1 MLVEW
6 KLPVHDPGGDLP
18 RFSVRGLIVLVL
30 VVGFVLGWFVR
41 RAHLQSEAVAAV
53 RNAGGTVAYD
63 WEDNEWHPVQGG
75 KPGGPKWL
83 ADRLGPDYFDTV
95 IAVLDGHTMS
105 DAEMPLIGE
114 LDRLEVLD
122 INDAS
127 AVSDLGLSPVT
138 ALKRLR
144 KLSIRGTRATDAGLE
159 HIKNLTKLEELDLD
173 NTEVSG
179 AGLKFLQKLTRLL
192 ILSLSGTDV
201 DDAGLEHLKGLTNL
215 EALRLGQTKIT
226 GAGLVHV
233 AALTNLRSL
242 DLMETPVDDAGLAHI
257 QRLTNMRFLN
267 LRSTD
272 VTDAGLAHL
281 REMPDLS
288 ILWLEDTKVTDL
300 GLAHLKYM
308 KSLNSLWLGAKT
320 TDPELASLMSVWF
333 PDPKSRNASRPADA
347 RTPCTITDAGLAQLE
362 GLTALLWLWLDN
374 TMIGDEGLTH
384 LKRLSGLRGLSLVR
398 TKVTD
403 GGLAELSGLRLL
415 LSLHLS
421 GNELTDAGMS
431 HLKQLTGLSRLGLDY
446 TNVGDAGPRSSQG

>member
-1 MLVEW
+1 MET
-6 KLPVHDPGGDLP
+6 PGARSWRRFA

-159 HIKNLTKLEELDLD
+159 HIKNLTKPR
-173 NTEVSG
+173 G
-179 AGLKFLQKLTRLL
+179 TRPRQ
-192 ILSLSGTDV
+192 
-201 DDAGLEHLKGLTNL
+201 H
-215 EALRLGQTKIT
+215 R
-226 GAGLVHV
+226 
-233 AALTNLRSL
+233 
-242 DLMETPVDDAGLAHI
+242 
-257 QRLTNMRFLN
+257 
-267 LRSTD
+267 
-272 VTDAGLAHL
+272 
-281 REMPDLS
+281 
-288 ILWLEDTKVTDL
+288 
-300 GLAHLKYM
+300 
-308 KSLNSLWLGAKT
+308 
-320 TDPELASLMSVWF
+320 
-333 PDPKSRNASRPADA
+333 
-347 RTPCTITDAGLAQLE
+347 
-362 GLTALLWLWLDN
+362 
-374 TMIGDEGLTH
+374 
-384 LKRLSGLRGLSLVR
+384 GLRGR
-398 TKVTD
+398 
-403 GGLAELSGLRLL
+403 AEIP
-415 LSLHLS
+415 
-421 GNELTDAGMS
+421 A
-431 HLKQLTGLSRLGLDY
+431 
-446 TNVGDAGPRSSQG
+446 RSSPVS

>member
-1 MLVEW
+1 MMEGCRNATQDCPDYRPGPKFEVSALDRGIGF
-6 KLPVHDPGGDLP
+6 LRSYPAASADPSCPVRSLDIRPRALDAGGMETPGERSWRRFA

-63 WEDNEWHPVQGG
+63 WEDKEWHPVQGG

-179 AGLKFLQKLTRLL
+179 AGLKFLEKLTRLL

-226 GAGLVHV
+226 GAGTG
-233 AALTNLRSL
+233 ACR
-242 DLMETPVDDAGLAHI
+242 GAHE
-257 QRLTNMRFLN
+257 
-267 LRSTD
+267 S
-272 VTDAGLAHL
+272 A
-281 REMPDLS
+281 EPEPD
-288 ILWLEDTKVTDL
+288 
-300 GLAHLKYM
+300 
-308 KSLNSLWLGAKT
+308 
-320 TDPELASLMSVWF
+320 
-333 PDPKSRNASRPADA
+333 
-347 RTPCTITDAGLAQLE
+347 
-362 GLTALLWLWLDN
+362 
-374 TMIGDEGLTH
+374 
-384 LKRLSGLRGLSLVR
+384 
-398 TKVTD
+398 
-403 GGLAELSGLRLL
+403 
-415 LSLHLS
+415 
-421 GNELTDAGMS
+421 
-431 HLKQLTGLSRLGLDY
+431 
-446 TNVGDAGPRSSQG
+446 GDAGR